1 MREREREA
9 GQVGEGEIGGGDKGK
24 GEGLHRDR
32 KMRKGRKRQ
41 TGVTGLDEDGGRGV
55 GRVEAH
61 KKFNNHKFYNTSGA
75 SVRRALMGMAGG
87 AAASRRQLVL
97 NFDGHLSHIEA

>member
-1 MREREREA
+1 M
-9 GQVGEGEIGGGDKGK
+9 GEGEIGGGDKGK

-61 KKFNNHKFYNTSGA
+61 KKFNNHKFYNTSQAGA
-75 SVRRALMGMAGG
+75 SVRCALMSMAGG

-97 NFDGHLSHIEA
+97 NFDVHLSHVEA